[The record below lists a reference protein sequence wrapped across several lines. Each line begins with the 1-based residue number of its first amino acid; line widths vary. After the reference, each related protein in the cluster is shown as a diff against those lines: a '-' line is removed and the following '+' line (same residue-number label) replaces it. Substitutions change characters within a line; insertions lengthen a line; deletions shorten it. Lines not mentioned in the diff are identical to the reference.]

1 MKPKVFPFMSNFRT
15 EQGVDFD
22 FLLDNDEGLPPGLDD
37 SPGIYIIETV
47 DRFKFPYPK
56 GQSKVIYIGMSD
68 KLRSRMLEHQRTVRR
83 LKDSKGQYGMKK
95 NEPWVSS
102 RYQYMLKHQ
111 ARVYYFKCRGKQEAK
126 EEESRIMWAFYQ
138 KYRSL
143 PVGNG
148 AKSYS
153 KY

>member
-1 MKPKVFPFMSNFRT
+1 MSNKKNPFLHNYRPQ
-15 EQGVDFD
+15 QGAEGGF
-22 FLLDNDEGLPPGLDD
+22 FLDDEDGLPFDMEGYA
-37 SPGIYIIETV
+37 GVYIIETG
-47 DRFKFPYPK
+47 DKFRFPYPS
-56 GQSKVIYIGMSD
+56 GQSGVIYIGKAD
-68 KLRSRMLEHQRTVRR
+68 ELRSRLQDHRHMLMKLQAD
-83 LKDSKGQYGMKK
+83 KDFGMAA